1 MRIAIF
7 SEVYWPM
14 VSGVSTTL
22 TRTATALMDRGHAVR
37 VYSARYPLGQHKD
50 RPEVHRSPGGD
61 FFLSPEVQW
70 AAPNQAE
77 VNDDLRRFDPDVVH
91 LATEWS
97 MGYAGLRAAKAL
109 GAPIIASAHTD
120 YEQYAARYRLTWAT
134 QPGWV
139 YLRWFYRQAALVLA
153 PTAGYRRHLETR
165 GVPHT
170 GLWTRGVDTERFGP
184 AYRSDRYRAELGLGA
199 DDLIVSYV
207 GRIAPEKGIDA
218 LLDAWDTLHAR
229 RPEAHLVFT
238 GTGLMEEAI
247 RRRQLPR
254 VHLTGMKRGDDL
266 ATAYASADVFVMPS
280 VTETFGNVTL
290 EAMASGVP
298 VLAVAAGGI
307 LDFGRPND
315 NCLFAA
321 PGQSGQLAGGIDRLL
336 GDGELRR
343 RLSAGGRTTAL
354 TRRWAPIFDSLVSDY
369 LAVASADV
377 AEAA

>member
-22 TRTATALMDRGHAVR
+22 TQTATALTDRGHAVR
-37 VYSARYPLGQHKD
+37 VYSPEYPLGEMTD
-50 RPEVHRSPGGD
+50 RPEVHRSPGGA
-61 FFLSPEVQW
+61 FFLAPEVQW
-70 AAPNQAE
+70 AAPDQAAI
-77 VNDDLRRFDPDVVH
+77 NSDLRRFDPDVVH

-97 MGYAGLRAAKAL
+97 MGYAGLRAAQAL

-120 YEQYAARYRLTWAT
+120 YEQYAARYRMAWAT
-134 QPGWV
+134 QVGWV

-153 PTAGYRRHLETR
+153 PSVGYRGHLESR

-170 GLWTRGVDTERFGP
+170 RLWTRGVDTARFSP
-184 AYRSDRYRAELGLGA
+184 AFRSDRYRADLGLGA
-199 DDLIVSYV
+199 DDRIVSYV

-218 LLDAWDTLHAR
+218 LLDAWETVHPR

-247 RRRQLPR
+247 RRRNLPR

-266 ATAYASADVFVMPS
+266 AAAYASADIFVMPS
-280 VTETFGNVTL
+280 TTETFGNVTL
-290 EAMASGVP
+290 EAMASGLA

-307 LDFGRPND
+307 LNFGRAND
-315 NCLFAA
+315 NCLLSD
-321 PGQSGQLAGGIDRLL
+321 PGQADQLAAGIDRLL
-336 GDGELRR
+336 TDDELRR
-343 RLSAGGRTTAL
+343 RLASGGRTTAL
-354 TRRWAPIFDSLVSDY
+354 ARRWGPIFDGLVDNY
-369 LAVASADV
+369 LSVASAEV